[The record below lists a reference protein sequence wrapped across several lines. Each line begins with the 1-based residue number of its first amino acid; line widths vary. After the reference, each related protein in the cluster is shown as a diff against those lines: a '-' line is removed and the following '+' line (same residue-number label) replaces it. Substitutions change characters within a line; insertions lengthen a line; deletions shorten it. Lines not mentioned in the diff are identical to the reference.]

1 MTKHTKQWSVA
12 DAKAHLSAVI
22 EGALHDGPQ
31 VITRRGAAVVI
42 VISAA
47 EWRQPKS
54 RTSKLSEFF
63 ARSPL
68 RSLGVDFSRLKDSAR
83 DLDL

>member
-1 MTKHTKQWSVA
+1 MTKHAKQWSVA
-12 DAKAHLSAVI
+12 EAKAHLSAVI

-31 VITRRGAAVVI
+31 VITKRGEAAVI

-54 RTSKLSEFF
+54 RTTTLSEFF
-63 ARSPL
+63 SGSPL
-68 RSLGVDFSRLKDSAR
+68 RGLGADFSRLKEQAR